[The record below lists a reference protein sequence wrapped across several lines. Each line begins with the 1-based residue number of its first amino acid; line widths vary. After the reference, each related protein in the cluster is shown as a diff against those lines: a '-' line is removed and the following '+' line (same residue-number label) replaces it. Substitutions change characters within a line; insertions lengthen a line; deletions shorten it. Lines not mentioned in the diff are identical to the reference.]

1 MGLSAYAYSEDGHSW
16 TVSDTVP
23 YTWTLHYEDGTATNL
38 TKCERPKLFFSEDG
52 QRPLFLLN
60 GARSANPAGGRG
72 TWTAI
77 RPLSQ
82 Q

>member
-1 MGLSAYAYSEDGHSW
+1 M
-16 TVSDTVP
+16 P
-23 YTWTLHYEDGTATNL
+23 YTWTLHYEDGTTTNL